1 MSLVSVLQEK
11 ILIPRKWK
19 QYTNTRPAAQFIG
32 LHKAKKIGIITD
44 FRETSLVRVVSDF
57 HKKIKQEGTTI
68 SLAAILQD
76 QRNNFNQFEYERQF
90 PGSLVYL
97 IASDEINR
105 WGQAQAKVIKPFLD
119 QSYDILFYLDRTP
132 SFTLLDL
139 MLSCNSKMVAGRM
152 GEGRDIL
159 DFGIE
164 LDPSAPLESVTDNL
178 YKYLISIGA
187 QKENKRID
195 KPDLKLF

>member
-19 QYTNTRPAAQFIG
+19 QYTNNRPAAQFIG

-187 QKENKRID
+187 HKENKEIG

>member
-1 MSLVSVLQEK
+1 MSLISFVQEK
-11 ILIPRKWK
+11 ILIPMKWK
-19 QYTNTRPAAQFIG
+19 QYKKNRPASQFIG

-44 FRETSLVRVVSDF
+44 FNETSLIRVVADF
-57 HKKIKQEGTTI
+57 HKKIKKEGTSI

-97 IASDEINR
+97 IATDEINR
-105 WGQAQAKVIKPFLD
+105 WGQTQHKVIQPFLD
-119 QSYDILFYLDRTP
+119 QNYDIVFYLDKTP

-139 MLSCNSKMVAGRM
+139 MLSTSSKMVAGRM
-152 GEGRDIL
+152 SEGRDIL

-164 LDPSAPLESVTDNL
+164 LDPSAPLERVTDNL

-187 QKENKRID
+187 QKKDKQVD

>member
-19 QYTNTRPAAQFIG
+19 QYTNNRPAAQFIG

-187 QKENKRID
+187 QKENKEIG

>member
-1 MSLVSVLQEK
+1 MSLVSLVQEK

-19 QYTNTRPAAQFIG
+19 QYTNNRPSSQFIG

-187 QKENKRID
+187 QKENKEIG